1 MATQRD
7 LHKLACLEPLGL
19 QLLVAH
25 RTLPGAAPSP
35 PRVPVMRGSPVAAA
49 PQQPA
54 ERPARIAP
62 PPPVIPAARPLATS
76 LSPPPST
83 AVRSDTAKP
92 AVAPAV
98 TFSIVSIVAG
108 GCLWLH
114 SADGGDLPADELQ
127 LMRAMGFARA
137 VRAGGRREGALP
149 PTRFDWPMHTNRQ
162 LDLGEEAA
170 AAALT
175 GFVLRQLRDRDCHG
189 LVLLGERAG
198 QYLLQP
204 ELDGVRT
211 VRLPACA
218 EMIAAPALKR
228 DAWLALLALEH

>member
-1 MATQRD
+1 MASRRD

-25 RTLPGAAPSP
+25 RTLPGAAPSL
-35 PRVPVMRGSPVAAA
+35 PRVPVMRGNPVVAAQ
-49 PQQPA
+49 QQPA
-54 ERPARIAP
+54 EPPERMAPTPPA
-62 PPPVIPAARPLATS
+62 IPAARPSATS
-76 LSPPPST
+76 PAPSA
-83 AVRSDTAKP
+83 AVRSATARP

-114 SADGGDLPADELQ
+114 SADGSELADDELQ

-137 VRAGGRREGALP
+137 VRAGGRREGAP
-149 PTRFDWPMHTNRQ
+149 SPTRFDWPMHTNRQ
-162 LDLGEEAA
+162 LDLGEQAA

-218 EMIAAPALKR
+218 EMIADPALKR
-228 DAWLALLALEH
+228 DAWLALLALED

>member
-35 PRVPVMRGSPVAAA
+35 PRVSVQRGNPVLA
-49 PQQPA
+49 PQYQPA
-54 ERPARIAP
+54 ELPERRVP
-62 PPPVIPAARPLATS
+62 PSPVIPAVAPPAASPRRPASAAVHSAARP
-76 LSPPPST
+76 
-83 AVRSDTAKP
+83 VG
-92 AVAPAV
+92 APAV
-98 TFSIVSIVAG
+98 TFSIVSTVAG
-108 GCLWLH
+108 GCLWLQAVD
-114 SADGGDLPADELQ
+114 SGDLPTDELQ
-127 LMRAMGFARA
+127 LIRAMGFARG
-137 VRAGGRREGALP
+137 VRAGDRREGLSP